1 MDIYIYTYFH
11 SFIPICILDTRF
23 ETCKTF
29 EEETNRNFT
38 SRGNPGDAKKK
49 KKKRKK
55 STHSIASFSRLEGTE
70 RNKKVTEKGV
80 GDKGDVGRRDVRQAA
95 PVGPPRA
102 SSASLVFHLPF
113 LTLVSQSL
121 PLSPCSIGFEE
132 RIFHLLRVS
141 PPPSTFLSCLSAES
155 ERNASLR
162 IKEERRLQ
170 TAPAT
175 PVNGDPHKPIVF
187 PFPSLFAAGGDS
199 NGGFPPRNP
208 VDVVTVTQPC
218 PSSSSPRH
226 LSTLRNTGTTIIQRS
241 PEA

>member
-1 MDIYIYTYFH
+1 MYTRY
-11 SFIPICILDTRF
+11 SIR
-23 ETCKTF
+23 
-29 EEETNRNFT
+29 NVQNVRGRNFT
-38 SRGNPGDAKKK
+38 SRGNPGDAKK

-132 RIFHLLRVS
+132 RIFLLRVS